1 MIQENI
7 IKSINVYNGI
17 IYYNDKSIINLNL
30 SRVVQVC
37 NTNRYDLLIVNQ
49 VKRKYDSI
57 TNT

>member
-30 SRVVQVC
+30 LRVIQVC
-37 NTNRYDLLIVNQ
+37 NINRYDLLIVNQ